1 MQEKGI
7 DEIREF
13 VKDLCMLNNKFMN
26 LMLDGNIKAAEVM
39 LRVMLE
45 NDKIKVVSVR
55 IQNFIQNLYG
65 HSAQLDILAQDG
77 DGRFFNVEVQR
88 SDEGAQEKRARFY
101 SSVLDTQ
108 FLRSNRDYKE
118 LPESFVIFITEHDVL
133 KKGLPL
139 YHINRTVKEDG
150 TDFVDG
156 SHIVYVN
163 SNVRDDTPLGR
174 LMQDLYCK
182 DPARLNYKEFVE
194 RMAFL
199 KYSKDGE
206 EKMTDVFEEYAQKR
220 AMVATREAARES
232 ARKLLH
238 SGVSQEIVAD
248 AMNLSLEEVRELA
261 EKQSA

>member
-1 MQEKGI
+1 
-7 DEIREF
+7 
-13 VKDLCMLNNKFMN
+13 
-26 LMLDGNIKAAEVM
+26 MLDGNIKAAEVM

-77 DGRFFNVEVQR
+77 DGSFFNVEVQR

-156 SHIVYVN
+156 SYIVYVN
-163 SNVRDDTPLGR
+163 SNIRDDTPLGR

-182 DPARLNYKEFVE
+182 DPAKLNYKEFVE

-199 KYSKDGE
+199 KYSKEVEATMVDPI
-206 EKMTDVFEEYAQKR
+206 EEYAEKR
-220 AMVATREAARES
+220 AKEAAHQKS
-232 ARKLLH
+232 M
-238 SGVSQEIVAD
+238 EIALRCLNKGYSVED
-248 AMNLSLEEVRELA
+248 AAEISELPFEEVRALA
-261 EKQSA
+261 RQQSA